1 MIQSKNICHP
11 LIRCLFTS
19 AVRHNYYIPMVLEQ
33 TGKIERAYDIYSRL
47 LKDRVVCLTGGVSD
61 PVSSVLV
68 AQLLYLQSESPTKPI
83 NMYINSPGGSVTA
96 GLAIYDAMRYIST
109 PVYTWCIGQAASMG
123 AVILSA
129 GEKGHRHSLPHA
141 RIMVHQPSGQAV
153 GQASD
158 IRLQADEILRLRQEL
173 NEILAKH
180 TGQSLES
187 IELAVERDKF
197 MSAKEAKEFGL
208 IDAVTESTIVEN
220 KPISVENK
228 PT

>member
-1 MIQSKNICHP
+1 MSGILLRNS
-11 LIRCLFTS
+11 IRSLYTTS
-19 AVRHNYYIPMVLEQ
+19 IRLNYYIPMVLEQ

-47 LKDRVVCLTGGVSD
+47 LKDRIICLTGAVSD

-96 GLAIYDAMRYIST
+96 GLAIYDAMQYINA

-123 AVILSA
+123 AIILSA

-158 IRLQADEILRLRQEL
+158 IRLQADEIIRLRQDL
-173 NEILAKH
+173 NEILSKH
-180 TGQSLES
+180 TGKS
-187 IELAVERDKF
+187 IEEIEPAVERDKF
-197 MSAKEAKEFGL
+197 MSATEAKEFGI
-208 IDAVTESTIVEN
+208 IDIVTTQTIQAIN
-220 KPISVENK
+220 DK
-228 PT
+228 

>member
-1 MIQSKNICHP
+1 MHRS
-11 LIRCLFTS
+11 LFTAS
-19 AVRHNYYIPMVLEQ
+19 LRSIFTHALRQNYYIPIVLEQ

-47 LKDRVVCLTGGVSD
+47 LKDRVVCLTGPIID

-96 GLAIYDAMRYIST
+96 GLAIYDAIQYIHA

-123 AVILSA
+123 AIILSA

-141 RIMVHQPSGQAV
+141 RIMVHQPSGHAV

-158 IRLQADEILRLRQEL
+158 IRLQAEEILRLRQDL
-173 NEILAKH
+173 NEILANH
-180 TGQSLES
+180 TGQRLQD
-187 IELAVERDKF
+187 IETAVERDKF
-197 MSAKEAKEFGL
+197 MSANEAKEFGL
-208 IDAVTESTIVEN
+208 IDIVTTQSLQET
-220 KPISVENK
+220 KDK
-228 PT
+228 